1 MLIGEHKP
9 QRQPNTKQ
17 LKAFLIAR
25 FLQKFPKQIPSRIVP
40 NLKPML
46 AKKYFDSR
54 SKQIL
59 FNIELVEVIT
69 INVVEP
75 STSIMSTSMSK
86 K

>member
-1 MLIGEHKP
+1 MLIDEHKP

-25 FLQKFPKQIPSRIVP
+25 LLQKFPKHIVP